1 MGLTRVQT
9 VSDGERDTADDPI
22 NRPRIMRETAMYE
35 FCLPYVAGR
44 RVVDVGC
51 GTGFGAALLAE
62 EASSVVGVD
71 PFPIAVETAKAG
83 YEADNLCFRQMD
95 GTSLDFDDAS
105 VDVVV
110 SMGVIEHI
118 RHYRVHLR
126 EAARVLVPSGLFI
139 LGALNSR
146 LSLGDDAY
154 HYKEFD
160 HEELKGLMDR
170 HFIDTEVYG
179 VRGITP
185 AAITEW
191 EQRIARAKR
200 YWRVDFLRLR
210 RFYLVKCL
218 YRPFFNYLQ
227 RRGREMRHTADA
239 GHMTTSIQTSDFS
252 INREDL
258 PTAWNFLCV
267 GRKA

>member
-1 MGLTRVQT
+1 MGWTRLQT

-35 FCLPYVAGR
+35 FCLPFVAGR

-51 GTGFGAALLAE
+51 GTGFGTALLAKQ
-62 EASSVVGVD
+62 AGSVIGVD
-71 PFPIAVETAKAG
+71 PHPIAVETARAG
-83 YEADNLCFRQMD
+83 YQADNLFFRQMD

-105 VDVVV
+105 IDVVV

-118 RHYRVHLR
+118 KRYSAHFT
-126 EAARVLVPSGLFI
+126 EAARILAPSGLFI
-139 LGALNSR
+139 LGALNAR

-160 HEELKGLMDR
+160 HEELKELMDR
-170 HFIDTEVYG
+170 HFIDVEVYG
-179 VRGITP
+179 VRGVTP
-185 AAITEW
+185 AAIADW

-210 RFYLVKCL
+210 RFYFFKCF
-218 YRPFFNYLQ
+218 YRPLFNYLQ
-227 RRGREMRHTADA
+227 RRGRKKRHT
-239 GHMTTSIQTSDFS
+239 GNTSGITSIRSSDFS
-252 INREDL
+252 INKEDL
-258 PTAWNFLCV
+258 PTAWNFICI
-267 GRKA
+267 GKKP